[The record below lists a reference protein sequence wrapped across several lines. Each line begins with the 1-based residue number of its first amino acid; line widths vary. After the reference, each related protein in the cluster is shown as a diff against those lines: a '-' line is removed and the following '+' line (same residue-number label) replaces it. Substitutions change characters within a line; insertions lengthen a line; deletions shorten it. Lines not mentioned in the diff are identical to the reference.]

1 MLDDSIDYYRHD
13 PLHWAALVVL
23 DYIVKDDAEQL
34 SEINLQNVLINTGAY
49 EFIVENFNE
58 KGFKEPSVTQI
69 VNKVLD
75 ISSYHIGVTPAR
87 QK

>member
-23 DYIVKDDAEQL
+23 DYIDKDDAEQL
-34 SEINLQNVLINTGAY
+34 SKNNIHNVLIKSGVY

-58 KGFKEPSVTQI
+58 EGLEEPSITQI
-69 VNKVLD
+69 VSKTLD
-75 ISSYHIGVTPAR
+75 ISS
-87 QK
+87 